1 VHPEQPQERDCK
13 IMTDY
18 VDAKAKELGCMIVLD
33 ALQEIILPIAYY
45 NQGFIPK
52 GFHFLKILD
61 ENGLS

>member
-1 VHPEQPQERDCK
+1 
-13 IMTDY
+13 MTDY

-52 GFHFLKILD
+52 GFTF
-61 ENGLS
+61 